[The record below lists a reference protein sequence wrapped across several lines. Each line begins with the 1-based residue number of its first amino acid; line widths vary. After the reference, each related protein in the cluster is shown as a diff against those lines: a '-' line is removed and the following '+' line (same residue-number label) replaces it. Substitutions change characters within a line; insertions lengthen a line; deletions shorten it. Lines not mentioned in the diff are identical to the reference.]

1 VSPRTTPPD
10 RSPAETTTYLE
21 IPPAPD
27 VRDPSESATGAVEPE
42 RVSGEQTEP
51 TQTEPTQTEPT
62 QTEPTQTEPTQT
74 EPSRVEPARVADPG
88 PSTAVLDPLAIP
100 PAPATIPALPLAPR
114 DPADRPFADPRR
126 SAPGKPNAL
135 WRRLFRRRR

>member
-1 VSPRTTPPD
+1 MSPRTTPPD

-51 TQTEPTQTEPT
+51 
-62 QTEPTQTEPTQT
+62 
-74 EPSRVEPARVADPG
+74 SRVEPAGVADPG

>member
-27 VRDPSESATGAVEPE
+27 VRDPSESATDAVESE
-42 RVSGEQTEP
+42 RVSGEQAEP
-51 TQTEPTQTEPT
+51 TRAESTRA
-62 QTEPTQTEPTQT
+62 
-74 EPSRVEPARVADPG
+74 EPSRVEPAGVADPG

-100 PAPATIPALPLAPR
+100 PAPATIPALPLTPR
-114 DPADRPFADPRR
+114 DPADRPFAAPRR

>member
-1 VSPRTTPPD
+1 MSPRTTPPD

-51 TQTEPTQTEPT
+51 TQTEPTQTEP
-62 QTEPTQTEPTQT
+62 
-74 EPSRVEPARVADPG
+74 ARVADPG

-100 PAPATIPALPLAPR
+100 PAPATIPALPLTPR

>member
-1 VSPRTTPPD
+1 MSPRTTPPD

-42 RVSGEQTEP
+42 RVSGE
-51 TQTEPTQTEPT
+51 